1 MDRKNVRNIGRD
13 GVKKVTR
20 TFRDVVVLVFKYFMY
35 SFALAILYYTIF
47 AFCVSTDLEKKLHQ
61 ENKLFE
67 STYADMLVR
76 EKLVEDV
83 INSIQ
88 IRDRQVY
95 KDIFY
100 AQAPGLDPINTT
112 DFLASSDTI
121 PDKDI
126 VAYTARK
133 AATLEG
139 KVDAVEADFARVAE
153 LYGMSRDSLPPLS
166 LPLDGI
172 SYAQVGASTGM
183 RLNPFYKVQASHGG
197 VDMIAPQGD
206 PVLASADGVVSKVER
221 SHKGEGNVVE
231 ITHKGGYVTR
241 YCHLGDVFV
250 SQGQQVRRG
259 KRVGEIGISGNS
271 LVPHLHYEVLRAGV
285 SMDPV
290 QYFFA
295 SVTPDEYANMLY
307 MSVNTG
313 QSLD

>member
-1 MDRKNVRNIGRD
+1 MDRKQLIAKSQD

-20 TFRDVVVLVFKYFMY
+20 TFWGVVVLVFKYFMY

-47 AFCVSTDLEKKLHQ
+47 ALCVSTDSERALST

-67 STYADMLVR
+67 RTYADMVGR
-76 EKLVEDV
+76 EKLIEDV

-88 IRDRQVY
+88 LRDRQVY

-100 AQAPGLDPINTT
+100 AQAPGLDPVNTM
-112 DFLASSDTI
+112 DFLASSDTV
-121 PDKDI
+121 PDRDI

-133 AATLEG
+133 AAALQG
-139 KVDAVEADFARVAE
+139 KVDDIEAAFKHVEEV
-153 LYGMSRDSLPPLS
+153 YSMSRDSLPPLS

-172 SYAQVGASTGM
+172 SYAQVGASAGS
-183 RLNPFYKVQASHGG
+183 RLNPFYKVQAQHGG

-206 PVLASADGVVSKVER
+206 PVLASADGVVSRVEH

-241 YCHLGDVFV
+241 YCHLGDIAV
-250 SQGQQVRRG
+250 SQGQTVRRG
-259 KRVGEIGISGNS
+259 RRIADVGISGNS
-271 LVPHLHYEVLRAGV
+271 LVPHLHYEVLRGGRT
-285 SMDPV
+285 MDPV

-295 SVTPDEYANMLY
+295 SVTPDEYANMIY

>member
-1 MDRKNVRNIGRD
+1 MGMRQHIGMSR
-13 GVKKVTR
+13 GGMKKVTR
-20 TFRDVVVLVFKYFMY
+20 TFWDIVVLIFKYFMY
-35 SFALAILYYTIF
+35 SFALAILYYTVF
-47 AFCVSTDLEKKLHQ
+47 ALCVDTDSERALRQ

-67 STYADMLVR
+67 STYADMVVR
-76 EKLVEDV
+76 EHLIEDV

-121 PDKDI
+121 PDRDI
-126 VAYTARK
+126 VAYTSRK
-133 AATLEG
+133 ATSLEG
-139 KVDAVEADFARVAE
+139 KVDQIEADFRRVAE
-153 LYGMSRDSLPPLS
+153 VYGVSRDSLPPLS
-166 LPLDGI
+166 LPLEGI
-172 SYAQVGASTGM
+172 SYAQVGASVGS
-183 RLNPFYKVQASHGG
+183 RLNPFYKVQAQHGG
-197 VDMIAPQGD
+197 VDMIASQGD
-206 PVLASADGVVSKVER
+206 HVYAAADGVVSKVVC
-221 SHKGEGNVVE
+221 SFKGEGNVVE

-241 YCHLGDVFV
+241 YCHLGDITV
-250 SQGQQVRRG
+250 SQGQQVRCGRRIG
-259 KRVGEIGISGNS
+259 DVGISGNS
-271 LVPHLHYEVLRAGV
+271 LVPHLHYEVLRDGV
-285 SMDPV
+285 VMDPV

>member
-1 MDRKNVRNIGRD
+1 MDRKRLRSIGHD

-47 AFCVSTDLEKKLHQ
+47 ALCVDTDTERALRR

-67 STYADMLVR
+67 STYADMTER
-76 EKLVEDV
+76 EKIIEDV

-121 PDKDI
+121 PDRDI
-126 VAYTARK
+126 VAYTSRK
-133 AATLEG
+133 ASGLES
-139 KVDAVEADFARVAE
+139 KVDAVEEDFRRVAE
-153 LYGMSRDSLPPLS
+153 VYGISRDSLPPLS

-172 SYAQVGASTGM
+172 SYAQVGASTGS
-183 RLNPFYKVQASHGG
+183 RLNPFYKVQAAHGG

-206 PVLASADGVVSKVER
+206 PVLASADGVVTKVER

-231 ITHKGGYVTR
+231 ISHKGGYLTR
-241 YCHLGDVFV
+241 YCHLGDISV
-250 SQGQQVRRG
+250 SQGQSVRRG
-259 KRVGEIGISGNS
+259 RRIGEVGISGNS
-271 LVPHLHYEVLRAGV
+271 LVPHLHYEVLRRGETL
-285 SMDPV
+285 DPV

>member
-1 MDRKNVRNIGRD
+1 MDGKQLISAGQD

-20 TFRDVVVLVFKYFMY
+20 TFWDIIVLVFKYFMY
-35 SFALAILYYTIF
+35 TFALAILYYTIF
-47 AFCVSTDLEKKLHQ
+47 ALCVDTDSEKALRK

-67 STYADMLVR
+67 STYADMLAR
-76 EKLVEDV
+76 ERLVEDV

-88 IRDRQVY
+88 LRDRQVY

-121 PDKDI
+121 PDRDI

-133 AATLEG
+133 ASVLEG

-153 LYGMSRDSLPPLS
+153 VYGRSREALPPLS
-166 LPLDGI
+166 LPLDGVA
-172 SYAQVGASTGM
+172 YAQVGASTGS
-183 RLNPFYKVQASHGG
+183 RLNPFYKVQAAHGG

-206 PVLASADGVVSKVER
+206 PVLASADGVVSKVVS

-241 YCHLGDVFV
+241 YCHLGDIVV

-259 KRVGEIGISGNS
+259 RRIAEVGISGNS
-271 LVPHLHYEVLRAGV
+271 LVPHLHYEVLRNGETV
-285 SMDPV
+285 DPV